1 MRLVRKAAAS
11 FWTCIEATRA
21 YDADGTP
28 VCRALVSDITE
39 RIRARRELLDA
50 HSRSAVAYEE
60 LAAIYAHAPITMLVV
75 DDQLRVI
82 KVNDMAVRL
91 AGREASEM
99 LGLSPCEALRYSSSE
114 GPLSRVA
121 LDTITSGT
129 RQDNVEV
136 WLTSAAAGQL
146 QQQCFLISTAP
157 MQFEGRRRALVCA
170 QNVTE
175 VKRTVRQLEAA
186 LAEKTVLLKE
196 VHHRVK
202 NNLAVISSLLSMQA
216 ETHGNSDAKAAL
228 AQSQRR
234 VRSMALIHE
243 HLYGNDH
250 LDRVNF
256 AEYARQLVSEMYA
269 AFAGE
274 SERISLKVAVE
285 PIEVGLDRAVPCALI
300 LNELLSNA
308 FKHAF
313 PGERKGEIRISFRES
328 EPGQLELAIQDDGI
342 GSPAGQGEGKTK
354 SLGLSIVRILATQLD
369 GTLEH
374 ESCAGTRFVLRFP
387 AASLPQTEP

>member
-1 MRLVRKAAAS
+1 
-11 FWTCIEATRA
+11 
-21 YDADGTP
+21 
-28 VCRALVSDITE
+28 
-39 RIRARRELLDA
+39 
-50 HSRSAVAYEE
+50 
-60 LAAIYAHAPITMLVV
+60 
-75 DDQLRVI
+75 
-82 KVNDMAVRL
+82 
-91 AGREASEM
+91 
-99 LGLSPCEALRYSSSE
+99 
-114 GPLSRVA
+114 
-121 LDTITSGT
+121 
-129 RQDNVEV
+129 
-136 WLTSAAAGQL
+136 
-146 QQQCFLISTAP
+146 
-157 MQFEGRRRALVCA
+157 MQFEGRKRALVCA

-175 VKRTVRQLEAA
+175 MKRTVHQLESA

-202 NNLAVISSLLSMQA
+202 NNLAVISSLLNMQA
-216 ETHGNSDAKAAL
+216 DTHGSIEAKAAL

-243 HLYGNDH
+243 HLCGNDH

-269 AFAGE
+269 AFVGE
-274 SERISLKVAVE
+274 PGRISLNVAVE

-313 PGERKGEIRISFRES
+313 PGERKGEVHISFRES

-354 SLGLSIVRILATQLD
+354 SLGLSIVRILTTQLD
-369 GTLEH
+369 GTLEQ
-374 ESCAGTRFVLRFP
+374 EACEGTRFVLRFP
-387 AASLPQTEP
+387 AASLPVSAQ